1 MRSQSWC
8 AHSKVH
14 AAGAYLFK
22 YARQGVRVAC
32 ARPGVRVDTAS
43 LESYGIFMDMHAEN
57 CVRLT
62 DAARLALDNLLG
74 AQPRPELRVF
84 LSFLHTSG
92 PRLDIAPDAASAE
105 DAVFD
110 LGGWRLVISALLLSQ
125 AAPITVDCGP
135 GGFVIHSSLDFSE
148 AGGNCGGACNGHH

>member
-1 MRSQSWC
+1 
-8 AHSKVH
+8 
-14 AAGAYLFK
+14 
-22 YARQGVRVAC
+22 
-32 ARPGVRVDTAS
+32 
-43 LESYGIFMDMHAEN
+43 MDMHAEN
-57 CVRLT
+57 CIRLT

-84 LSFLHTSG
+84 LSFLHPSG
-92 PRLDIAPDAASAE
+92 PRLDIAPDAASAD

-110 LGGWRLVISALLLSQ
+110 RDGWRLVISALLLAQ

-135 GGFVIHSSLDFSE
+135 DGFAIHSRLDFSE